1 MTPRIV
7 EILYQMIAFLFAISV
22 HESAHAWTASRCGDP
37 TARMLGRVSLN
48 PIRHIDLFGTII
60 LPLVAALSHIPLLG
74 WAKPTPVDPR
84 NFRNPVM
91 DDILTSVAGPVSNFI
106 VATGAL
112 LLLGGISLS
121 SASGHALVT
130 GLAGS
135 FGGAASDSSLAH
147 RYAAVRAHD
156 HQHRSGGLQSDP
168 RPAARR
174 QPRAAAFLI
183 GSSANGVRPHWFL
196 RTAGAGLSG
205 ARSYQRLDRPVCSL
219 LPLNS
224 GQILNDISFQE
235 TRAQRNAPDRQTS
248 PGKLRWCARKLGPHA
263 GAV

>member
-1 MTPRIV
+1 MTPRAV

-48 PIRHIDLFGTII
+48 PIRHIDVLGTII
-60 LPLVAALSHIPLLG
+60 LPLVAAISHIPLLG

-84 NFRNPVM
+84 NFRHPVM

-121 SASGHALVT
+121 SDSGRALVA

-135 FGGAASDSSLAH
+135 FGGVSSDSPLAPVATLL
-147 RYAAVRAHD
+147 YVVMIINIVLAVFNLIPVPPLDGSHVLRHF
-156 HQHRSGGLQSDP
+156 LSDP
-168 RPAARR
+168 VRMVYDRMGFFALLALVYLAPGLISG
-174 QPRAAAFLI
+174 LI
-183 GSSANGVRPHWFL
+183 GPFVRF
-196 RTAGAGLSG
+196 
-205 ARSYQRLDRPVCSL
+205 YL
-219 LPLNS
+219 LML
-224 GQILNDISFQE
+224 
-235 TRAQRNAPDRQTS
+235 
-248 PGKLRWCARKLGPHA
+248 GKF
-263 GAV
+263 